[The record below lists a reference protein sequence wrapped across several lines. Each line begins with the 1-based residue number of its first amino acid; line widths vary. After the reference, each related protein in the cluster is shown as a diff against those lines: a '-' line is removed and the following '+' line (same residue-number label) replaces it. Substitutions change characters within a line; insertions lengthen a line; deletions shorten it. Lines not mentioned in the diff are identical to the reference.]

1 MEVDMNWNVIKGGW
15 TQRSGNQRQP
25 WGYVAEELLEFV
37 AGENDALSSEIQEAY
52 GISKEEAETQ
62 VSPF

>member
-1 MEVDMNWNVIKGGW
+1 MNWNVIKGGW
-15 TQRSGNQRQP
+15 TQHRGIQREP
-25 WGYVAEELLEFV
+25 WGNAADDLLEFV